1 MEREVRTQVYR
12 MAFVLFVFVALA
24 AWQLEFVVRS
34 VEANIY
40 LNMTIICTFLF
51 GAVLAFRSVLSL
63 GNEIVA
69 LTALQVQYKSSG
81 QLPEGCYDR
90 PAAVYAAPDLLGH
103 AHRLISDE
111 LTKPKKL
118 MLPAPT
124 VKMLVEGVD
133 MRIDDRKSTLTYI
146 VGLLVFLGLIGTFV
160 GLMQTVGSVG
170 DIIGSLTFGGEGGPS
185 IDEAFQGLI
194 ADLKGP
200 LVGMATGF
208 SSSLFGLLC
217 SLTLGLMERFGT
229 AAHRILPL
237 EFESW
242 LTNVTQLDDSDNE
255 GIITSNDDV
264 AAKAL
269 LRVARLE
276 ARMGETASLARQ
288 STEAVGELLVSV
300 HAIAETMARDT
311 TQTGFAAL
319 SDLAR
324 EMAHTQRGFMEQLT
338 MIRELGESDRE
349 NAREVTSQISHG
361 FGAMRK
367 DRAAQDEILQDLQI
381 SVEKMATM
389 QLGAPLGTA
398 MQAIEAQS
406 DDQAVANDDDV
417 PHKSGLFGFGFGKSS
432 PRGMDRQAKAL
443 RKEYHAMMREVL
455 EKAFRRDTEIAGE
468 LEGIREAENRQD
480 MTLEALVEHS
490 RALQAQQRAV
500 SGQVEV
506 LAAILADERQDDN
519 VLEEIRRSRLGL
531 DLALRQISAQL
542 SQTRETIET
551 QALMQNI
558 DHDEDQ
564 RQAG

>member
-1 MEREVRTQVYR
+1 

-34 VEANIY
+34 IEANVH

-51 GAVLAFRSVLSL
+51 GAALAFRSVVSL
-63 GNEIVA
+63 RNEMVA
-69 LTALQVQYKSSG
+69 LKALQVQYKDAG
-81 QLPEGCYDR
+81 MHPEGCFDR
-90 PAAVYAAPDLLGH
+90 PATVYKSPDLLGH
-103 AHRLISDE
+103 AYRLISDE

-118 MLPAPT
+118 MLPPST

-133 MRIDDRKSTLTYI
+133 MRIDDRKSALTYI

-170 DIIGSLTFGGEGGPS
+170 DIIGSLSFGGDGPS

-242 LTNVTQLDDSDNE
+242 LTNVTQLDESEIDE
-255 GIITSNDDV
+255 GAKPKDGI

-276 ARMGETASLARQ
+276 ARMGETADLARQ

-300 HAIAETMARDT
+300 HAIAETISRDT
-311 TQTGFAAL
+311 SQTGFAAL
-319 SDLAR
+319 SELAR
-324 EMAHTQRGFMEQLT
+324 EMAHTQRGFMDQLT
-338 MIRELGESDRE
+338 LIRELGENERD
-349 NAREVTSQISHG
+349 NARELTSQISQG
-361 FGAMRK
+361 FGALRK
-367 DRAAQDEILQDLQI
+367 DREAQDQILQDLQL
-381 SVEKMATM
+381 SVEKMASM
-389 QLGAPLGTA
+389 PAAPIVSYGGAIVPANQSVDGGP
-398 MQAIEAQS
+398 EAEQ
-406 DDQAVANDDDV
+406 DDTSA
-417 PHKSGLFGFGFGKSS
+417 KGGLFSFGLNKLAV
-432 PRGMDRQAKAL
+432 RNANRQAKAL
-443 RKEYHAMMREVL
+443 RQEYHAMMREVL
-455 EKAFRRDTEIAGE
+455 EKAFRRDGVIAEE
-468 LEGIREAENRQD
+468 LEGIRGAEKRQD

-490 RALQAQQRAV
+490 RALQSQQRAL

-506 LAAILADERQDDN
+506 LAAVLADERQDETM
-519 VLEEIRRSRLGL
+519 LEEIRRSRLGL

-542 SQTRETIET
+542 SQTREMIEAQT
-551 QALMQNI
+551 LLDAADLP
-558 DHDEDQ
+558 EKQ
-564 RQAG
+564 RKAG

>member
-1 MEREVRTQVYR
+1 

-34 VEANIY
+34 IEANVH
-40 LNMTIICTFLF
+40 LNMTIICTFIF
-51 GAVLAFRSVLSL
+51 GAGLAFRSVLSL
-63 GNEIVA
+63 RNEMVA
-69 LTALQVQYKSSG
+69 LKALQVQYKDAGSH
-81 QLPEGCYDR
+81 PDGCFDR
-90 PAAVYAAPDLLGH
+90 PATVFKSPDLLGH
-103 AHRLISDE
+103 AFRLISDE

-118 MLPAPT
+118 MLPPST

-133 MRIDDRKSTLTYI
+133 MRIDDRKSALTYI

-170 DIIGSLTFGGEGGPS
+170 DIIGSLSFGGEGGPS

-242 LTNVTQLDDSDNE
+242 LTNVTQLDESEIDEGAKPKDS
-255 GIITSNDDV
+255 V

-276 ARMGETASLARQ
+276 ARMGETADLARQ

-300 HAIAETMARDT
+300 HAIAETISRDT
-311 TQTGFAAL
+311 SQTGFAAL
-319 SDLAR
+319 SELAR
-324 EMAHTQRGFMEQLT
+324 EMAHTQRGFMDQLT
-338 MIRELGESDRE
+338 LIRELGENERD
-349 NAREVTSQISHG
+349 NARELTSQISQG
-361 FGAMRK
+361 FAALRE
-367 DRAAQDEILQDLQI
+367 DREAQDDILQDLKL
-381 SVEKMATM
+381 SVEKMASM
-389 QLGAPLGTA
+389 PAVPAAPYGGAMVPANQPVDGAP
-398 MQAIEAQS
+398 EAEREDAPAKGGLLS
-406 DDQAVANDDDV
+406 FGLNKLAAHNAN
-417 PHKSGLFGFGFGKSS
+417 
-432 PRGMDRQAKAL
+432 RQAKAL
-443 RKEYHAMMREVL
+443 RQEYHAMMREVL
-455 EKAFRRDTEIAGE
+455 EKAFRRDGVIADE
-468 LEGIREAENRQD
+468 LEGIRGAEKRQD

-490 RALQAQQRAV
+490 RGLQSQQRALA
-500 SGQVEV
+500 GQVEV
-506 LAAILADERQDDN
+506 LAAVLADERQDETM
-519 VLEEIRRSRLGL
+519 LEEIRRSRLGL

-542 SQTRETIET
+542 SQTREMIEAQSLLDAADMPDT
-551 QALMQNI
+551 Q
-558 DHDEDQ
+558 
-564 RQAG
+564 RKAG

>member
-1 MEREVRTQVYR
+1 

-34 VEANIY
+34 IEANVH

-51 GAVLAFRSVLSL
+51 GAALAFRSVISL
-63 GNEIVA
+63 RNEMVA
-69 LTALQVQYKSSG
+69 LKAIQVQYKDAG
-81 QLPEGCYDR
+81 THPEGCFDR
-90 PAAVYAAPDLLGH
+90 PATVYKSPDLLGH
-103 AHRLISDE
+103 AYRLISDE

-118 MLPAPT
+118 MLPPST

-133 MRIDDRKSTLTYI
+133 MRIDDRKSALTYI

-170 DIIGSLTFGGEGGPS
+170 DIIGSLSFGGDGPS

-242 LTNVTQLDDSDNE
+242 LTNVTQLDESEIDEGAKPKDS
-255 GIITSNDDV
+255 V

-276 ARMGETASLARQ
+276 ARMGETADLARQ

-300 HAIAETMARDT
+300 HAIAETISRDT
-311 TQTGFAAL
+311 SQTGFAAL
-319 SDLAR
+319 SELAR
-324 EMAHTQRGFMEQLT
+324 EMAHTQRGFMDQLT
-338 MIRELGESDRE
+338 LIRELGENERD
-349 NAREVTSQISHG
+349 NARELTSQISQG
-361 FGAMRK
+361 FGALRQ
-367 DRAAQDEILQDLQI
+367 DREAQDEILQNLQL
-381 SVEKMATM
+381 SVEKMTSMPAATYG
-389 QLGAPLGTA
+389 GAMVPVN
-398 MQAIEAQS
+398 QS
-406 DDQAVANDDDV
+406 ADDV
-417 PHKSGLFGFGFGKSS
+417 PEAEQEDAPAKGGLLSFGLNKLAV
-432 PRGMDRQAKAL
+432 RNANRQAKAL
-443 RKEYHAMMREVL
+443 RQEYHAMMREVL
-455 EKAFRRDTEIAGE
+455 EKAFRRDGVIAEE
-468 LEGIREAENRQD
+468 LEGIRDAEKRQD

-490 RALQAQQRAV
+490 RGLQSQQRAL

-506 LAAILADERQDDN
+506 LAAVLADERQDETM
-519 VLEEIRRSRLGL
+519 LEEIRRSRLGL

-542 SQTRETIET
+542 SQTREMIEA
-551 QALMQNI
+551 QSLLDAADLPAN
-558 DHDEDQ
+558 Q
-564 RQAG
+564 RKAG